1 MKTIINS
8 NSYYYLDS
16 DIHYQKEDCMK
27 HSNREND
34 FLIEKVKEHGE
45 LIAAIVS
52 GFIILFAWR
61 MESTGLNTA
70 SVIAYLTAFVVGGYA
85 KAKEGIQDTI
95 ENKNLNVE
103 LLMILAAI
111 GSAIIGYWT
120 EGAILIFIFALSGAL
135 ETYAMNK
142 SHREISS
149 LMNLQPEEAWLVR
162 GGFEPI
168 KVAVSTLDVGD
179 HLLIKP
185 GERIPVDGQIFK
197 GTSSIDESAISG
209 ESMPVTKEMGEA
221 VYAGTVNLN
230 GTLTVKMTKPNSES
244 LFQKIITLVQSAQ
257 SEKSPSQQFIE
268 RFEGTYVKFV
278 LLTVLLMLFLPHYL
292 LGWDWTTTF
301 YRAMVLLVVA
311 SPCALVASIMPATLA
326 AISNGAR
333 NGILFKGGVH
343 LEHLSVLKLL
353 AVDKTGTLTV
363 GTPIV
368 TDVIVRESLNQRET
382 IAILASIESQS
393 NHPLAQ
399 AIAKYAK
406 ENDIQT
412 TQGIEI
418 EDVPGWGLQASIQ
431 NVTYL
436 VGKPDFVGKEEAA
449 KFANRAAEKLAEEGK
464 TVIFLRDTEGI
475 AALVAL
481 KDTVRDEAKQ
491 AVKLLKELGIHVA
504 MLTGDNDKTAK
515 TIAAEAGV
523 NEYIAECLPETK
535 VNHIKEYLN
544 NYKNVGMVG
553 DGIND
558 APALAT
564 ATVGIAMGG
573 GTDVAL
579 ETADVV
585 LMKNDLSKIAY
596 AVSLSKKMQRIVKQ
610 NIIFSIAVIAL
621 LIISNFL
628 QAVDLP
634 FGVIGHEG
642 STILVILNGLR
653 MLKS

>member
-1 MKTIINS
+1 MSFDI
-8 NSYYYLDS
+8 
-16 DIHYQKEDCMK
+16 DIHYHKEANMNT
-27 HSNREND
+27 SNRENIN
-34 FLIEKVKEHGE
+34 LIENIKEHKE
-45 LIAAIVS
+45 LIAALLS
-52 GFIILFAWR
+52 GFITLLAWR
-61 MESTGLNTA
+61 MESNGLLTA
-70 SVIAYLTAFVVGGYA
+70 AVIAYLSAFVIGGYA
-85 KAKEGIQDTI
+85 KAKEGLLDTV
-95 ENKNLNVE
+95 ENKTLNVE
-103 LLMILAAI
+103 LLMVLAAI
-111 GSAIIGYWT
+111 GSSLIGYWT

-135 ETYAMNK
+135 ESYAMNK
-142 SHREISS
+142 SHREISA

-162 GGFEPI
+162 GTFEPM
-168 KVAVSTLDVGD
+168 KVPVSTLKVGD

-185 GERIPVDGQIFK
+185 GERIPADGQIIK

-209 ESMPVTKEMGEA
+209 ESMPVTKQVGEY
-221 VYAGTVNLN
+221 VFAGTVNLN
-230 GTLTVKMTKPNSES
+230 GTLTINMTRPNSET
-244 LFQKIITLVQSAQ
+244 LFQRIINLVQSAQ

-278 LLTVLLMLFLPHYL
+278 LLAVGLMLFLPHYL

-326 AISNGAR
+326 TISNGAR

-343 LEHLSVLKLL
+343 LEQLSVLNLL

-363 GTPIV
+363 GTPTV
-368 TDVIVRESLNQRET
+368 TDIIVREDLNERDA
-382 IAILASIESQS
+382 IATLASIESQA

-399 AIAKYAK
+399 AIVNYAK
-406 ENDIQT
+406 QEKIDTIQ
-412 TQGIEI
+412 GVEI
-418 EDVPGWGLQASIQ
+418 EDVPGWGLKA
-431 NVTYL
+431 NYDHHFYL
-436 VGKPDFVGKEEAA
+436 VGKSDFVGSEEATN
-449 KFANRAAEKLAEEGK
+449 FANNAAEKLAEEGK
-464 TVIFLRDTEGI
+464 TVIFMKDEKGI
-475 AALVAL
+475 AALVAM
-481 KDTVRDEAKQ
+481 KDTVRDEAKE
-491 AVKLLKELGIHVA
+491 AVKLLKELGIEVA
-504 MLTGDNDKTAK
+504 MLTGDNEKTAR
-515 TIAAEAGV
+515 TIANEAGV
-523 NEYIAECLPETK
+523 NEFIAECLPETK
-535 VNHIKEYLN
+535 VNQIKNYLQTHR
-544 NYKNVGMVG
+544 NVGMVG

-596 AVSLSKKMQRIVKQ
+596 AIRLSRKMQKIVKQ
-610 NIIFSIAVIAL
+610 NILFSISVICL
-621 LIISNFL
+621 LIISNFI
-628 QAVDLP
+628 QVVDLP

>member
-1 MKTIINS
+1 MNT
-8 NSYYYLDS
+8 
-16 DIHYQKEDCMK
+16 
-27 HSNREND
+27 SNREND
-34 FLIEKVKEHGE
+34 NLIEKIKEHGE
-45 LIAAIVS
+45 LIAALLS
-52 GFIILFAWR
+52 GLIILLAWR
-61 MESTGLNTA
+61 MESNDLNTA
-70 SVIAYLTAFVVGGYA
+70 AIIAYLSAFIIGGYA
-85 KAKEGIQDTI
+85 KAKEGILDTI
-95 ENKNLNVE
+95 ENKTLNVE
-103 LLMILAAI
+103 LLMVLAAI

-120 EGAILIFIFALSGAL
+120 EGAVLIFIFALSGAL

-142 SHREISS
+142 NEREITA

-162 GGFEPI
+162 GAFEPI
-168 KVAVSTLDVGD
+168 KVAVSSLKVGD

-185 GERIPVDGQIFK
+185 GERIPADGQIIK
-197 GTSSIDESAISG
+197 GTSTIDESAISG
-209 ESMPVTKEMGEA
+209 ESMPITKQAGDE
-221 VYAGTVNLN
+221 VFAGTVNLN
-230 GTLTVKMTKPNSES
+230 GTLTINMTKPNSET

-268 RFEGTYVKFV
+268 KFEGTYVKFV
-278 LLTVLLMLFLPHYL
+278 LLAVAIMLFLPHYL
-292 LGWDWTTTF
+292 LGWDFTTTF

-333 NGILFKGGVH
+333 NGVLFKGGLH

-363 GTPIV
+363 GTPAV
-368 TDVIVRESLNQRET
+368 TDVIVREDLEQATT
-382 IAILASIESQS
+382 IATLASIESQS

-399 AIAKYAK
+399 AIMNYAK
-406 ENDIQT
+406 ELNINT
-412 TQGIEI
+412 IQGIDI
-418 EDVPGWGLQASIQ
+418 EDVPGWGLKAKVDGHSFI
-431 NVTYL
+431 
-436 VGKPDFVGKEEAA
+436 VGKPDFVGRDEALN
-449 KFANRAAEKLAEEGK
+449 FANSAAEKLAEEGK
-464 TVIFLRDTEGI
+464 TVIFMRDENGI
-475 AALVAL
+475 AALVAM
-481 KDTVRDEAKQ
+481 KDTVREEAKQ
-491 AVKLLKELGIHVA
+491 AINLLKELGIQVS
-504 MLTGDNDKTAK
+504 MLTGDNEKTAK
-515 TIAAEAGV
+515 AIAKEANV
-523 NEYIAECLPETK
+523 NEFISECLPETK
-535 VNHIKEYLN
+535 VDYMKDYLA
-544 NYKNVGMVG
+544 NYKYAGMVG

-596 AVSLSKKMQRIVKQ
+596 AVRLSRKMQRIVKQ

-621 LIISNFL
+621 LICSNFL
-628 QAVDLP
+628 QIVDLP

-653 MLKS
+653 MLNQKV